1 MSRAVMWS
9 LNFPVL
15 ENLPRQV
22 PIERREAREIEVARL
37 AIEVLT

>member
-1 MSRAVMWS
+1 MWS

-22 PIERREAREIEVARL
+22 PIERSAEREIEVARL
-37 AIEVLT
+37 AMEVRT